1 MYNGFYGFHSQ
12 PFSDTGDSR
21 ALYPGE
27 QFQEAKAV
35 LSYSVLRNSGIVV
48 ITGEVGSGKSTL
60 IKSFWAEAPDMLV
73 IGVITNPVLLEDSF
87 MHGLT
92 MAFSPE
98 YASADYAG
106 LHINFTNFVHTK
118 HREGRMVVLI
128 VDEAQFLSEKT
139 LERLRLLTNT
149 ETGSDVGIKLVLVGQ
164 PQLVNTLNQ
173 PGLEGIVQRIVGNAH
188 IGPLSQEETRQYVSH
203 QLTMAGA
210 NSEIFSEEA
219 IDRIFEN
226 SQGIPRVI
234 NSLCD
239 SALLYGYAE
248 QSSRIEDKVISS
260 VISDRD
266 STTGLSL
273 PSEKNESSE
282 IPDKQDSKSM
292 GKQLPGDVKRMA
304 KNLFGF
310 EHEYKK

>member
-1 MYNGFYGFHSQ
+1 
-12 PFSDTGDSR
+12 
-21 ALYPGE
+21 
-27 QFQEAKAV
+27 
-35 LSYSVLRNSGIVV
+35 
-48 ITGEVGSGKSTL
+48 
-60 IKSFWAEAPDMLV
+60 
-73 IGVITNPVLLEDSF
+73 
-87 MHGLT
+87 LT

-98 YASADYAG
+98 HASAGYAD
-106 LHINFTNFVHTK
+106 LHINFTHFVHSK

-164 PQLVNTLNQ
+164 SQLANTLNQ
-173 PGLEGIVQRIVGNAH
+173 PGLEGITQRIVGNAH
-188 IGPLSQEETRQYVSH
+188 IGPLSLEETRNYVAH
-203 QLTMAGA
+203 QLSMAGA
-210 NSEIFSEEA
+210 NPDIFSEAA
-219 IDRIFEN
+219 IDRIYEN

-248 QSSRIEDKVISS
+248 QSNKIEETVILN

-266 STTGLSL
+266 SAVTLPLPPESYETLETANQDEAKSL
-273 PSEKNESSE
+273 
-282 IPDKQDSKSM
+282 
-292 GKQLPGDVKRMA
+292 GKHLPEDVKRMA

-310 EHEYKK
+310 DNDYKK